1 MSEHTETPVSITPSS
16 TAPQGKPLRIGLIVA
31 GAVSLGSYEAGAL
44 TALTDVVRRSNGQI
58 LIDTIVGASAG
69 SITGLLLAHALLTGS
84 GVEDQRTLWVDKT
97 YMDILLEKGKI
108 KGRPDGP
115 LSPKNLLDWA
125 ARQLAKSD
133 GPIQTEPIYLVMS
146 IANLQGLT
154 FRMAMHDNEQAIRAD
169 TYRDAA
175 VFVME
180 KHWAVQLHF

>member
-1 MSEHTETPVSITPSS
+1 MTQGIDTIGSGPTTS

-69 SITGLLLAHALLTGS
+69 SITGLLLAHALLKGS

-97 YMDILLEKGKI
+97 DMDILLQKGRI
-108 KGRPDGP
+108 PGRPDGP

-125 ARQLAKSD
+125 AGQLGHSN

-146 IANLQGLT
+146 VANLQGLT
-154 FRMAMHDNEQAIRAD
+154 FRM
-169 TYRDAA
+169 
-175 VFVME
+175 
-180 KHWAVQLHF
+180 